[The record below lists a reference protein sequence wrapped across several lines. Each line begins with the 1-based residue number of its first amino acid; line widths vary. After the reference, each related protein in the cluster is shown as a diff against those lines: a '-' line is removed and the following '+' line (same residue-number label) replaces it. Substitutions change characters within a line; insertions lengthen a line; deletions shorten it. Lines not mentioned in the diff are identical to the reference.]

1 MSISYSLTHSLLTD
15 DYFLKCKLSCCFS
28 CMRTG
33 TEGSQ
38 TAIFSL
44 VKTVWWWCGTTTDAG
59 ATYPATTTSHTPARK
74 APVSKWQTFRAP
86 HSCFQLPRVAV
97 FRCCIISVSC
107 SPIEDLTLLNF
118 FISLMWATAKGPKR
132 LHVRKGSTEIWD
144 WCGRALSLCSG
155 FPAETESSDQVFVW
169 RKVGETPDPLYP
181 W

>member
-1 MSISYSLTHSLLTD
+1 MIISLNANCHVVSAVWELVQRAARQL
-15 DYFLKCKLSCCFS
+15 
-28 CMRTG
+28 
-33 TEGSQ
+33 
-38 TAIFSL
+38 FSL
-44 VKTVWWWCGTTTDAG
+44 WWRLCGDG
-59 ATYPATTTSHTPARK
+59 VARRR
-74 APVSKWQTFRAP
+74 TLERRTL
-86 HSCFQLPRVAV
+86 QLPPRIHLQERHLWVNDRHFELLIHV
-97 FRCCIISVSC
+97 FSSLVWLFSAAASSRVSC